1 MFQIVHSTVRV
12 ELQGSQ
18 LELINTVESYPRGY
32 PRLAA
37 LQSSDYDFAMFRR
50 FATIHTRCLLLAQ
63 EEISSLE
70 KKLQEVDQTERT
82 QLFLSSREHDGN
94 AERKALLQELR
105 LKLREY
111 GWSSKRKPSQWTNQM
126 G

>member
-12 ELQGSQ
+12 ELPDSQ
-18 LELINTVESYPRGY
+18 LKLIYTVESYPRGY

-111 GWSSKRKPSQWTNQM
+111 GWSSKRKSSQRTNQM
-126 G
+126 S